1 MPVFELPLDQL
12 LTYSGRNP
20 RPDGFDA
27 YWQRALS
34 ELDGVEPAP
43 ELQPADF
50 ESERSECFDLWF
62 RGVGGAR
69 LHALYVRPRGEG
81 PHPLLLQ
88 FHGYG
93 GGSGDW
99 YRRLGYAAEGIA
111 VAALDV
117 RGQGG
122 RSEDPGGVPGNTL
135 HGHIV
140 RGLEGG
146 AESLFY
152 RSVFLDTVQL
162 ARATRALPEIDGDR
176 LGAAGGSQGGA
187 LALVCA
193 SLEPRVRRVAATF
206 PFLSDYQRVWEMDL
220 AIAAY
225 EELRTWFR
233 LFDPRHERELE
244 VFTTLGHI
252 DVQHLAPRIRG
263 EVLMHTALMD
273 TVTPPS
279 TQFAAY
285 NKITAPKRMQLYPD
299 YGHEELPGEAD
310 NVFQFMRGL

>member
-12 LTYSGRNP
+12 RAYSGRNP
-20 RPDGFDA
+20 RPEGFDA
-27 YWQRALS
+27 YWSAALA
-34 ELDGVEPAP
+34 ELDGVDPAPRLEPA
-43 ELQPADF
+43 EFDSGSA
-50 ESERSECFDLWF
+50 ECFHLWF
-62 RGVGGAR
+62 RGVGGAQVYAR
-69 LHALYVRPRGEG
+69 YVRPRREG
-81 PHPLLLQ
+81 RHPVVLQ

-93 GGSGDW
+93 GSSGDW
-99 YRRLGYAAEGIA
+99 YRRLGYAGEGIA

-122 RSEDPGGVPGNTL
+122 RSEDPGGVGGNTL
-135 HGHIV
+135 QGHIV
-140 RGLEGG
+140 RGLESG
-146 AESLFY
+146 AGALFY

-162 ARATRALPEIDGDR
+162 ARAVATLPEVDAER
-176 LGAAGGSQGGA
+176 MGAAGASQGGA
-187 LALVCA
+187 LALACA
-193 SLEPRVRRVAATF
+193 ALEPRVKRVASTY
-206 PFLSDYQRVWEMDL
+206 PFLSDYRRVWEMDL

-233 LFDPRHERELE
+233 LFDPLHEREDE

-263 EVLMHTALMD
+263 EVLMQTGLMD

-285 NKITAPKRMQLYPD
+285 NKISAPKRMVVYPD
-299 YGHEELPGEAD
+299 YGHEELPGESDRA
-310 NVFQFMRGL
+310 FQFLRGL